1 MDKKVLSRVNDSMK
15 RIKTNLLL
23 NDKIRQL
30 LCYDEIN
37 SSTGVPLIEQVAGHI
52 FIQPIIDVDV
62 KEPFNKKNYITITF
76 PEGDK
81 AGNKMDYVVRIIV
94 MCDKSGWDLNGDARP
109 LLIAQEVVNT
119 LDNFE
124 TSFSNRLVFDS
135 IVETVTS
142 KDIVG
147 YSLLFNV
154 ADGIS
159 DINEE

>member
-1 MDKKVLSRVNDSMK
+1 MDKKFLLRVNDSMK

-23 NDKIRQL
+23 NDNIRQL
-30 LCYDEIN
+30 LYYDEIN
-37 SSTGVPLIEQVAGHI
+37 SSTDIPLIEQVAGNI
-52 FIQPIIDVDV
+52 FIQPVIDVEV

-81 AGNKMDYVVRIIV
+81 ENNRMDYVVRIIV
-94 MCDKSGWDLNGDARP
+94 MCDKSGWNLNGNARP

-124 TSFSNRLVFDS
+124 TGFSNKIVFDS
-135 IVETVTS
+135 IVETITS
-142 KDIVG
+142 KDIIG

-154 ADGIS
+154 SDGIS
-159 DINEE
+159 DIDEE